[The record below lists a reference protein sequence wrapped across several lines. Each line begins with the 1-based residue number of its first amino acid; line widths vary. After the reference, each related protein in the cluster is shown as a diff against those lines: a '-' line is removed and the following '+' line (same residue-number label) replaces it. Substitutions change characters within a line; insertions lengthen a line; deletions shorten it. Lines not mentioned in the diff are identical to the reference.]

1 MKECHTA
8 AVHLFGVC
16 NSNEKPARVLAC
28 SMQLKGGGGGGGCYL
43 IANKLLTFAFH
54 TGLYTTLH
62 IDELTEADEQLLRG

>member
-1 MKECHTA
+1 MKEYHTA

-16 NSNEKPARVLAC
+16 NSNEKPARVWAC
-28 SMQLKGGGGGGGCYL
+28 SMQLKGGGGECL

>member
-1 MKECHTA
+1 MKNLPESGPVA
-8 AVHLFGVC
+8 C
-16 NSNEKPARVLAC
+16 NLR
-28 SMQLKGGGGGGGCYL
+28 GGGGGGECCL